1 MRLTTLGLR
10 CLFMLTAA
18 ACPALWAQSAPA
30 PKVSLGGKDP
40 ASAIATGVTTLVPEM
55 RGVFTWGEEFAV
67 KLARLDYKELLPTHI
82 TPANFLDESK
92 KIVRSGSGRDLASMG
107 LEAARLALQIEDIKI
122 GYLQRK
128 LCTGGGVAQLSGH
141 ATEVEAG
148 CKLLDL
154 QLQLNHLKLQGLAL
168 VEGK

>member
-1 MRLTTLGLR
+1 MRIRTIGLS
-10 CLFMLTAA
+10 CLFLCAA
-18 ACPALWAQSAPA
+18 TVSPALWAQPA
-30 PKVSLGGKDP
+30 PTPKIAMGGKDP

-67 KLARLDYKELLPTHI
+67 KLGRLDYKELLPTHI

-92 KIVRSGSGRDLASMG
+92 KIVRSSSGRDLASMG

-154 QLQLNHLKLQGLAL
+154 QLQLNTLKLQGLAL

>member
-1 MRLTTLGLR
+1 MRFRTIGLC
-10 CLFMLTAA
+10 CLCLLTATVT
-18 ACPALWAQSAPA
+18 PVTWAQPAPT

-55 RGVFTWGEEFAV
+55 RGVFTWGEEFAA
-67 KLARLDYKELLPTHI
+67 KLSRLDYKELLPTHI

-92 KIVRSGSGRDLASMG
+92 KIVRSSSGRDLASMG

-154 QLQLNHLKLQGLAL
+154 QLQLNHLKLEGLAL